1 MVSSAASA
9 ASRRHVTSPRDAA
22 EQTTRRSGS
31 RRTAARHAA
40 GGASG
45 SSGDGADSTV
55 IELQPDGAYYNPMR
69 VREPSPPPP
78 YTSRRQQ
85 QAAATASAA
94 AGGKVQT
101 VTVTDADG
109 AHPAT
114 AVVTLPQYDAL
125 PKPGDRTSG
134 QCPISNV
141 VQPLCKI
148 DRRNINSH
156 KFCRRFVS

>member
-9 ASRRHVTSPRDAA
+9 ASRRHVTSPPRDAA

-31 RRTAARHAA
+31 RRAAARHS
-40 GGASG
+40 GAS
-45 SSGDGADSTV
+45 SVTSGDGADSTV

-85 QAAATASAA
+85 QAAATATTTAA
-94 AGGKVQT
+94 SGGKVQT

-125 PKPGDRTSG
+125 PKPGDRASG
-134 QCPISNV
+134 QCPLSDV
-141 VQPLCKI
+141 L
-148 DRRNINSH
+148 
-156 KFCRRFVS
+156 

>member
-22 EQTTRRSGS
+22 EQTTQRSGS
-31 RRTAARHAA
+31 RRAAARHS
-40 GGASG
+40 GAS
-45 SSGDGADSTV
+45 SVTSGDGADSTV

-85 QAAATASAA
+85 QAAAASTAA

-114 AVVTLPQYDAL
+114 TVVTLPQYDAL

-134 QCPISNV
+134 QCLLSDV
-141 VQPLCKI
+141 LQPLCKI

-156 KFCRRFVS
+156 KSCRRFAS